1 MTSTPVPP
9 PAFASLTLCLEFIRV
24 TRDCVGGD
32 LQRALV
38 FAAIID
44 ANVGHLDDNP
54 EASVRAAALDPTYPD
69 ELRRPIRSQRIAESL
84 GLPRQTIR
92 NKVNQLVDMGIVVE
106 TEAGLIIP
114 TGSLVTEAFL
124 LALEAYLGALAAHI
138 AALANSGAAGL
149 EKSER
154 LIDPI
159 WPVSGAA
166 MRMATRHVLRTIGE
180 VREEVGFEGLLMEFV
195 MIGVLRETARAQA
208 AGIEPRLTGLRL
220 AETLGV
226 PRETLRRQLRALSAL
241 GRLED
246 RSWGVVVPD
255 TLFDS
260 PSARNMIERIERDA
274 ARMVR
279 RLRNVGAI
287 VRA

>member
-1 MTSTPVPP
+1 MTSTTVPP

-149 EKSER
+149 ETSER

-260 PSARNMIERIERDA
+260 PSARTMIERIERDA
-274 ARMVR
+274 GRMVR

>member
-1 MTSTPVPP
+1 MTTVPP
-9 PAFASLTLCLEFIRV
+9 PTRASLSLCLEFIRV

-54 EASVRAAALDPTYPD
+54 DTSRRAAALDPTYPD

-84 GLPRQTIR
+84 DLPRQTVR
-92 NKVNQLVDMGIVVE
+92 NKVNQLVAMGMVRE
-106 TEAGLIIP
+106 SEAGLIIP
-114 TGSLVTEAFL
+114 TGSLVTDAFL
-124 LALEAYLGALAAHI
+124 LALEAYLGALATHV
-138 AALANSGAAGL
+138 AALAEVGAAGL
-149 EKSER
+149 TPAER

-166 MRMATRHVLRTIGE
+166 MRIATRHVLRVIGE
-180 VREEVGFEGLLMEFV
+180 VREQIGYEGLMMEYV
-195 MIGVLRETARAQA
+195 MIAVLRETARAQA
-208 AGIEPRLTGLRL
+208 AGTTPRITGLRL

-226 PRETLRRQLRALSAL
+226 PRETLRRHLRALSAL
-241 GRLED
+241 GRIED

-255 TLFDS
+255 ALFGTA
-260 PSARNMIERIERDA
+260 SAQVMIDRIEADA

-279 RLRNVGAI
+279 RLRNVGA
-287 VRA
+287 VVPG

>member
-1 MTSTPVPP
+1 MSVPSP
-9 PAFASLTLCLEFIRV
+9 TRASLILCLEFIRV

-32 LQRALV
+32 LSRALV

-54 EASVRAAALDPTYPD
+54 EASKRAAALDPDYPD

-84 GLPRQTIR
+84 GLPRQTVR
-92 NKVNQLVDMGIVVE
+92 NKVNQLVAMGIVEE

-114 TGSLVTEAFL
+114 TASLVTEAFL
-124 LALEAYLGALAAHI
+124 LALEAYLSALAEHV
-138 AALANSGAAGL
+138 AALAESGAAGL
-149 EKSER
+149 TPGER

-166 MRMATRHVLRTIGE
+166 MRIATRHVLRAIGE
-180 VREEVGFEGLLMEFV
+180 VRQEIGFEGLMMEYV
-195 MIGVLRETARAQA
+195 MIGVLRETARAHA
-208 AGIEPRLTGLRL
+208 AGQVPRITGLRL
-220 AETLGV
+220 AQTLGV
-226 PRETLRRQLRALSAL
+226 PRETLRRHLRALSAL
-241 GRLED
+241 GRIED
-246 RSWGVVVPD
+246 RSWGVVVPEA
-255 TLFDS
+255 LFDT
-260 PSARNMIERIERDA
+260 PSAQVMVERIDRDA